1 MGERQFDKININGVP
16 LAEVLKDQRDN
27 RIIEVRGRQ
36 IAVQRKHSKQRR
48 SKKFVFAHH
57 QKMSFKDRAPGKCRY
72 LSLKEIEEVKM
83 QRDVKKINTGGLTNV
98 EAVYMAFKE
107 NDFKKLRSPE
117 INYATRVNPGS
128 ISGIL
133 STLVK
138 HDILSREKDEIM
150 PRRFYY
156 RMDEAARELGR
167 EGFVRMYNDIVAKR
181 KKSKKAKA
189 NRTLKAPKPSMPQGA
204 MGKSTVTVE
213 VKAKEVPSKSDQGIA
228 ANLHKIVDRL
238 EVALEEAQQAGLS
251 VELIYPHVDTVYF
264 KVYREY

>member
-57 QKMSFKDRAPGKCRY
+57 QKMSFKDRAPGKCRH

-83 QRDVKKINTGGLTNV
+83 QRDVKKINADGLTNV
-98 EAVYMAFKE
+98 EAVYVAFKE
-107 NDFKKLRSPE
+107 NDFKELRSSE
-117 INYATRVNPGS
+117 ITYATGVNPGS

-133 STLVK
+133 SILVK
-138 HDILSREKDEIM
+138 HDVLYRERDKVM

-156 RMDEAARELGR
+156 RMDEAVRELGR
-167 EGFVRMYNDIVAKR
+167 EGFVRMHNDIAAKR
-181 KKSKKAKA
+181 KKPKKAKA
-189 NRTLKAPKPSMPQGA
+189 KKAPKPSVPQGTT
-204 MGKSTVTVE
+204 GKPAPT
-213 VKAKEVPSKSDQGIA
+213 KADDAKKVPGVFRDDKDIA
-228 ANLHKIVDRL
+228 ADLHKAVEGL
-238 EVALEEAQQAGLS
+238 EWVLKEAQQAGLS